1 MEGTA
6 MKQAERERRHQ
17 QNLQRIQHVQQLVGV
32 GDRTRIDHEGTLIE
46 QARMFEEEIC
56 SHRATE
62 EGLAALGRLLRLL
75 EEGMSP
81 HVRDVA
87 TFVTAIREGTALPL
101 RTLRGLDG
109 TTADEML
116 AVLDAFRYGR
126 VSLVEDVEG
135 GARRVGKALEKVKAR
150 GNTR

>member
-1 MEGTA
+1 MN
-6 MKQAERERRHQ
+6 QAERERRHQ
-17 QNLQRIQHVQQLVGV
+17 HNLQRIQHVQQVVGV

-62 EGLAALGRLLRLL
+62 AGLAALGRLLRLL

-81 HVRDVA
+81 HVREAA
-87 TFVTAIREGTALPL
+87 TFVSAIREGTPLPL
-101 RTLRGLDG
+101 QTLRGLDVA
-109 TTADEML
+109 TADEML

-126 VSLVEDVEG
+126 VSLVEDVDG
-135 GARRVGKALEKVKAR
+135 GARRVGKALEKVRVR
-150 GNTR
+150 GQRRLP

>member
-1 MEGTA
+1 

-62 EGLAALGRLLRLL
+62 AGLAALARLLRLL

-81 HVRDVA
+81 HLREVA
-87 TFVTAIREGTALPL
+87 AFVTSIRDGTPLPL
-101 RTLRGLDG
+101 QTLRGLDME
-109 TTADEML
+109 TADEML
-116 AVLDAFRYGR
+116 AVLDAFRHGR
-126 VSLVEDVEG
+126 VALVEHVDG
-135 GARRVGKALEKVKAR
+135 GARRVGKALEKVRAR
-150 GNTR
+150 GR

>member
-1 MEGTA
+1 
-6 MKQAERERRHQ
+6 MKQTERERRHQ

-46 QARMFEEEIC
+46 QARMLEEEIC

-62 EGLAALGRLLRLL
+62 AGLAALARLLHLL

-81 HVRDVA
+81 HVREA
-87 TFVTAIREGTALPL
+87 AAFVTAIRDVTPLPL
-101 RTLRGLDG
+101 PTLRGPDVA
-109 TTADEML
+109 TADDML

-126 VSLVEDVEG
+126 VSLVEHVEG
-135 GARRVGKALEKVKAR
+135 GARRVGKALEKVRVR
-150 GNTR
+150 GR